1 MVKLDVTAF
10 EGGILLIKVNDVRDM
25 NHVKAILDNISS
37 YVKAYEVQIGEL
49 SEDALENMTF
59 QICEIEEF
67 IIGMQKINSSNL
79 ADADLRMMIYWKY
92 IDGKCSFLD
101 MIEELKKYEG
111 EV

>member
-1 MVKLDVTAF
+1 M
-10 EGGILLIKVNDVRDM
+10 IKANDIRDM
-25 NHVKAILDNISS
+25 NHVKSILDNISS
-37 YVKAYEVQIGEL
+37 YVKAYEVQRGEL
-49 SEDALENMTF
+49 PEDALENMTF

-67 IIGMQKINSSNL
+67 IIGMQQINSSNL

-101 MIEELKKYEG
+101 MIKELKKHEG